1 MTILPVHDIK
11 KNSDLLRSNKSLK
24 NLYDIIAK
32 YDDTEAAV
40 WLENG
45 EIQSLTYSDYIKM
58 TRNYAAFLH
67 DAIEAEPDS
76 YVVISMDTCKEWFP
90 VFWGVIQAGYNAVLV
105 DVNQTD
111 DMVNYQ
117 IQQSGAKAIITTVQR
132 PMLDP
137 SVRYIDANAVF
148 QAPETDTFT
157 PGKWGDHAA
166 LCTSGTTGTSRI
178 FEYNGEAIVEQVL
191 SSELL
196 SHSLKRAVSNKN
208 FRSFAFL
215 PYHHVF
221 GFIVNLMWS
230 CFLGYSNIYPANRTP
245 QAILETAQKCQPQ
258 LFVTVPLVANNF
270 CTGLQKKLAKESV
283 IKRALFH
290 TMKAVSLGIQRI
302 APDFGL
308 KVAEKVFF
316 GSLTSKLLGSSIS
329 CIILGGA
336 YTPMEHLKLLNA
348 VGYYTIC
355 GFGMTETAITSVETS
370 LNLSKRISGSVGK
383 PLSNVEY
390 RVKPGDGHGRR
401 GEMFI
406 RGKSLHTGRL
416 VDGKR
421 MPPDTIDG
429 GWYPTGDVVRLERG
443 DRMFVEGRVK
453 DVIINESGENVYPDE
468 LDNVF
473 SAMAGVEQS
482 TVLGVLKPG
491 KKQKY
496 EDIVLVMNVGAAYK
510 DDAYLETLMQEIN
523 TRNAKLPTLKRLS
536 RVIVTPEPLPLV
548 NGIKVKRF
556 ALKALIEENKLAY
569 RDLRMNASKVVITEA
584 PKEVVAREVQP
595 SDLQLEEIK
604 QKVRALYSEAL
615 DIDAAAIGDDQ
626 HFIDELDGDSLQ
638 VLSAALKTE
647 EQFSITI
654 PVEEYGQ
661 CTTVNDMS
669 ALIYAKLN
677 GRTAYEKQGQP
688 DEAIQPIERFEDA
701 PEYIAFKKRIES
713 LEALGGQNPYF
724 VCHESPLR
732 DTSIMDGR
740 EALNF
745 GSYNYAGMSGR
756 PEVVQA
762 AKDAIDKYGT
772 SDSGSRLLAGE
783 KELNIELEKEIADW
797 KHTED
802 ALVLVGGHST
812 NVTFVG
818 NFCDQNDLIL
828 YDVLAH
834 NSIEQGCRLSRAT
847 TKPFPHNDSEALER
861 ILRVQRERYA
871 KMLIIIEGAYSMDG
885 DIADVPAFVAVK
897 KKYGCFL
904 LVDEAHSAC
913 VIGETGGGVD
923 EYFGLAPDD
932 VDIKMG
938 TLSKGLGTCG
948 GYLAGS
954 KALITYL
961 RYSLPGFVFSVG
973 ISPPLAGAT
982 LKSIRL
988 LRENPQ
994 IMKDMKRNIDF
1005 FVAEAKKR
1013 NLDICLAGH
1022 SAIIPVLVGQDE
1034 HAFYLSN
1041 KMRENGVFV
1050 PPAVYPAVPKNK
1062 ARLRFCV
1069 ISEHKPEQIL
1079 KALDTLVKIA
1089 KESGIKLP
1097 SPQ

>member
-1 MTILPVHDIK
+1 M
-11 KNSDLLRSNKSLK
+11 LRANKTLK
-24 NLYDIIAK
+24 NLYGIIDH
-32 YDDTEAAV
+32 YGDTEAAV

-45 EIQSLTYSDYIKM
+45 EPKTLSYADYIRM
-58 TRNYAAFLH
+58 TRNYAAYLH
-67 DAIEAEPDS
+67 EHINAKPDS
-76 YVVISMDTCKEWFP
+76 YVVISMDTCVEWFP
-90 VFWGVIQAGYNAVLV
+90 TFWGIIQAGYNALLV
-105 DVNQTD
+105 DVNLPD
-111 DMVNYQ
+111 DMVNFLIRQ
-117 IQQSGAKAIITTVQR
+117 ANAKAVVSTSRR
-132 PMLDP
+132 PLDK
-137 SVRYIDANAVF
+137 SIRFIDAADLFN
-148 QAPETDTFT
+148 APEADDFE
-157 PGKWGDHAA
+157 PGEWGDHVA
-166 LCTSGTTGTSRI
+166 LCTSGTTGTSRV

-196 SHSLKRAVSNKN
+196 SHNLKRAVVDKCL
-208 FRSFAFL
+208 RIFAFL

-221 GFIVNLMWS
+221 GFIANLMWAG
-230 CFLGYSNIYPANRTP
+230 FLGYSNVYPANRTP
-245 QAILETAQKCQPQ
+245 QVLLETAQKCQPH
-258 LFVTVPLVANNF
+258 LLITVPLVANNF
-270 CTGLQKKLAKESV
+270 CTGLQKKLAQESAF
-283 IKRALFH
+283 KRAMFH
-290 TMKAVSLGIQRI
+290 VLKAVSLGIQTV
-302 APDFGL
+302 APNLGL
-308 KVAEKVFF
+308 NIAEKVFF
-316 GSLTSKLLGSSIS
+316 GSLTARLLGSNIAT
-329 CIILGGA
+329 IILGGS
-336 YTPMEHLKLLNA
+336 YTPMEHLKMLNA
-348 VGYYTIC
+348 IGYYTIC

-370 LNLSKRISGSVGK
+370 MNLRKRISGSVGK

-390 RVKPGDGHGRR
+390 RVNPSDGHGRR

-416 VDGKR
+416 VNGKR

-443 DRMFVEGRVK
+443 DRMFVEGRCK

-468 LDNVF
+468 LDNLF
-473 SAMAGVEQS
+473 SAMGGVEQS
-482 TVLGVLKPG
+482 TVLGVRKPG
-491 KKQKY
+491 KNQKY
-496 EDIVLVMNVGAAYK
+496 EDIVLVLNVGSAYR
-510 DDAYLETLMQEIN
+510 DDAYLETLMQEISE
-523 TRNAKLPTLKRLS
+523 RNAKLPMLKRLT

-556 ALKALIEENKLAY
+556 ALKAMIEESKLAY
-569 RDLRMNASKVVITEA
+569 RDLRMNAARVVAAEP

-604 QKVRALYSEAL
+604 QKVRILYAEAL
-615 DIDAAAIGDDQ
+615 DVNPGTFADDQ
-626 HFIDELDGDSLQ
+626 HFIDDLDGDSLQ

-677 GRTAYEKQGQP
+677 GQTAYESQGQP

-701 PEYIAFKKRIES
+701 PEFIMFQKRIDS
-713 LEALGGQNPYF
+713 LDELGGINPYF

-732 DTSIMDGR
+732 DTSMMDGH
-740 EALNF
+740 EVLNF

-756 PEVVQA
+756 PEVIQA
-762 AKDAIDKYGT
+762 ARDAMDKYGT
-772 SDSGSRLLAGE
+772 SASGSRLLAGE
-783 KELNIELEKEIADW
+783 KELYIELEQEIADW

-847 TKPFPHNDSEALER
+847 SKPFPHNDAEALER
-861 ILRVQRERYA
+861 ILRAQRDRYA
-871 KMLIIIEGAYSMDG
+871 KVLIIIEGAYSMDG

-904 LVDEAHSAC
+904 LVDEAHSTC
-913 VIGETGGGVD
+913 VIGKTGGGVD
-923 EYFGLAPDD
+923 EYFGLEPDD

-961 RYSLPGFVFSVG
+961 RYNLPGFVFSVG
-973 ISPPLAGAT
+973 ISPPLAAAT
-982 LKSIRL
+982 LQSIRT
-988 LRENPQ
+988 LRKNPQ
-994 IMKDMKRNIDF
+994 IMENMTRNIDT

-1013 NLDICLAGH
+1013 NLDICLAEH
-1022 SAIIPVLVGQDE
+1022 SAIIPVLVGKDE
-1034 HAFYLSN
+1034 DAFFLSN

-1069 ISEHKPEQIL
+1069 ISEHHPKQIVQ
-1079 KALDTLVKIA
+1079 ALDTLMKLA
-1089 KESGIKLP
+1089 DETGIKLP

>member
-1 MTILPVHDIK
+1 
-11 KNSDLLRSNKSLK
+11 
-24 NLYDIIAK
+24 
-32 YDDTEAAV
+32 
-40 WLENG
+40 
-45 EIQSLTYSDYIKM
+45 M
-58 TRNYAAFLH
+58 TRNYAAYIRAH
-67 DAIEAEPDS
+67 IDAKPDS
-76 YVVISMDTCKEWFP
+76 YIAISMDTSKEWFP
-90 VFWGVIQAGYNAVLV
+90 TFWGIIQAGYNALLV
-105 DVNQTD
+105 DASMTD
-111 DMVNYQ
+111 DMVNFLLSQ
-117 IQQSGAKAIITTVQR
+117 AGAKALISTVKR
-132 PMLDP
+132 PLEKGVSFIQAADLF
-137 SVRYIDANAVF
+137 A
-148 QAPETDTFT
+148 APEAQSFESGT
-157 PGKWGDHAA
+157 WGDHVA

-178 FEYNGEAIVEQVL
+178 FEYDGHAIIEQVL

-196 SHSLKRAVSNKN
+196 SHSLKRAVVN
-208 FRSFAFL
+208 RCLRLFAFL

-221 GFIVNLMWS
+221 GFLANLMWAG
-230 CFLGYSNIYPANRTP
+230 FLGYTNIYPLNRTP
-245 QAILETAQKCQPQ
+245 QVILETAQKLQPHV
-258 LFVTVPLVANNF
+258 LIAVPLVANNF
-270 CTGLQKKLAKESV
+270 CTGLQKKLAKENAF
-283 IKRALFH
+283 KR
-290 TMKAVSLGIQRI
+290 TMFRVLTAVSLGIQHV
-302 APDFGL
+302 APDLGL
-308 KVAEKVFF
+308 KIAEKVFF
-316 GSLTSKLLGSSIS
+316 KSLTSKLLGSTITT
-329 CIILGGA
+329 IILGGS
-336 YTPMEHLKLLNA
+336 YTPMEHLKLLSA
-348 VGYYTIC
+348 IGYYTIC
-355 GFGMTETAITSVETS
+355 GFGMTETAITSVETTM
-370 LNLSKRISGSVGK
+370 NLKKRISGSVGK

-390 RVKPGDGHGRR
+390 RVKPSDGHGRR

-416 VDGKR
+416 IDGKR

-473 SAMAGVEQS
+473 SAMSGVEQS

-491 KKQKY
+491 KNQKY
-496 EDIVLVMNVGAAYK
+496 EDIVLVLNVGSGYK
-510 DDAYLETLMQEIN
+510 DDAYLEKLMAEIN
-523 TRNAKLPTLKRLS
+523 ARNSKLPTLKRLT

-556 ALKALIEENKLAY
+556 ALKAMIEDNKLAY
-569 RDLRMNASKVVITEA
+569 RDLRMNASRAVVITEA

-604 QKVRALYSEAL
+604 QKVRALYAEAL
-615 DIDAAAIGDDQ
+615 DLDVTAFTDDQ
-626 HFIDELDGDSLQ
+626 HFIDDLDGDSLQ

-661 CTTVNDMS
+661 CITVNDMS
-669 ALIYAKLN
+669 SLIYAKLN
-677 GRTAYEKQGQP
+677 GQTAYENQGKP
-688 DEAIQPIERFEDA
+688 DEAIQPIERFEDT
-701 PEYIAFKKRIES
+701 PEFIAFQKRIEGLS
-713 LEALGGQNPYF
+713 ALGGKNPYF

-732 DTSIMDGR
+732 DTSLMDGH
-740 EALNF
+740 EVLNF

-756 PEVVQA
+756 PEVMQA

-772 SDSGSRLLAGE
+772 SASGSRLLAGE
-783 KELNIELEKEIADW
+783 KELFHELEQELAEW

-847 TKPFPHNDSEALER
+847 SKPFPHNDSEALDR
-861 ILRVQRERYA
+861 ILRAQRDRYA
-871 KMLIIIEGAYSMDG
+871 KVLIIIEGAYSMDG
-885 DIADVPAFVAVK
+885 DVADVPAFVAVK
-897 KKYGCFL
+897 KKHGCFL
-904 LVDEAHSAC
+904 LVDEAHSTC
-913 VIGETGGGVD
+913 VIGKTGGGVD

-932 VDIKMG
+932 IDIKMG

-954 KALITYL
+954 KSLITYL

-973 ISPPLAGAT
+973 ISPPLAAAT
-982 LKSIRL
+982 LQSIRS
-988 LRENPQ
+988 LRKNPQ
-994 IMKDMKRNIDF
+994 IMNDMKRNIDT

-1022 SAIIPVLVGQDE
+1022 SAVIPVLVGKDE
-1034 HAFYLSN
+1034 DAFDLSN

-1069 ISEHKPEQIL
+1069 ISEHKPEQIVQ
-1079 KALDTLVKIA
+1079 ALDTLVRLA
-1089 KESGIKLP
+1089 DETGIKLP

>member
-1 MTILPVHDIK
+1 
-11 KNSDLLRSNKSLK
+11 
-24 NLYDIIAK
+24 
-32 YDDTEAAV
+32 
-40 WLENG
+40 
-45 EIQSLTYSDYIKM
+45 LTRD
-58 TRNYAAFLH
+58 YAAYLSTH
-67 DAIEAEPDS
+67 VKAEPDS
-76 YVVISMDTCKEWFP
+76 YVAIAMDTCKEWFP
-90 VFWGVIQAGYNAVLV
+90 TFWGIIQAGYNALLV
-105 DVNQTD
+105 DVNLPD
-111 DMVNYQ
+111 DLFLYLIKQAGV
-117 IQQSGAKAIITTVQR
+117 KAVVSTASR
-132 PMLDP
+132 PLPKSIHFIAAADL
-137 SVRYIDANAVF
+137 F
-148 QAPETDTFT
+148 QAPEAQDFE
-157 PGKWGDHAA
+157 PKEWGDHAA

-178 FEYNGEAIVEQVL
+178 FEYSGAAIVEQVL
-191 SSELL
+191 SSELMYHNL
-196 SHSLKRAVSNKN
+196 PRAAANKN
-208 FRSFAFL
+208 LRSFAFL

-221 GFIVNLMWS
+221 GFIANLMWS
-230 CFLGYSNIYPANRTP
+230 SFLGYSNVYPLNRTP
-245 QAILETAQKCQPQ
+245 QVLLDSAQKFQPH
-258 LFVTVPLVANNF
+258 LLITVPLVANNF
-270 CTGLQKKLAKESV
+270 CTGLRKKLTKESAF
-283 IKRALFH
+283 KRTMFH
-290 TMKAVSLGIQRI
+290 VLTAVSLGIQSF
-302 APDFGL
+302 APNFGL
-308 KVAEKVFF
+308 YIAEKVFF
-316 GSLTSKLLGSSIS
+316 KSLTSRLLGSNITT
-329 CIILGGA
+329 IILGGS

-348 VGYYTIC
+348 IGYYTIC
-355 GFGMTETAITSVETS
+355 GFGMTETAITSVETTM
-370 LNLSKRISGSVGK
+370 NLHKRISGSVGK

-390 RVKPGDGHGRR
+390 RVKPSDGHGRR

-421 MPPDTIDG
+421 LPPDTIEG

-468 LDNVF
+468 LDNIF
-473 SAMAGVEQS
+473 SAMKGVEQS

-491 KKQKY
+491 KNQKY
-496 EDIVLVMNVGAAYK
+496 EDIVLVMNVGAGYR
-510 DDAYLETLMQEIN
+510 DDTYLEELMAEISL
-523 TRNAKLPTLKRLS
+523 RNAKLPTLKRLS

-556 ALKALIEENKLAY
+556 ALKAMIEENKLAY
-569 RDLRMNASKVVITEA
+569 RDLRMNASKAVVITEA

-604 QKVRALYSEAL
+604 HKVRALYAEAL
-615 DIDAAAIGDDQ
+615 DVDVSAFTDEQ
-626 HFIDELDGDSLQ
+626 HFIDDLNGDSLQ

-647 EQFSITI
+647 EMFSITI

-677 GRTAYEKQGQP
+677 GQTAYESQGQP
-688 DEAIQPIERFEDA
+688 DEAIQPIEHFEDT
-701 PEYIAFKKRIES
+701 PEFIAFQKRMES
-713 LEALGGQNPYF
+713 LSALGGKNPYF

-732 DTSIMDGR
+732 DTSLMDGH
-740 EALNF
+740 EVLNF

-756 PEVVQA
+756 PEVIAA
-762 AKDAIDKYGT
+762 AKAAIDKYGT
-772 SDSGSRLLAGE
+772 SASGSRLLAGE
-783 KELNIELEKEIADW
+783 KELYIELEKELAEW

-847 TKPFPHNDSEALER
+847 SKPFPHNDAEALDR
-861 ILRVQRERYA
+861 ILRAQRDRYA
-871 KMLIIIEGAYSMDG
+871 KVLIVIEGAYSMDG

-897 KKYGCFL
+897 KKHGCFL
-904 LVDEAHSAC
+904 MVDEAHSTC
-913 VIGETGGGVD
+913 VIGKTGGGVD
-923 EYFGLAPDD
+923 EYFGLEPGD

-948 GYLAGS
+948 GYLAGPRN
-954 KALITYL
+954 LITYL

-973 ISPPLAGAT
+973 ISPPLAAAT
-982 LKSIRL
+982 LQSIRSI
-988 LRENPQ
+988 RKNPQ
-994 IMKDMKRNIDF
+994 IMKNMKRNIDT
-1005 FVAEAKKR
+1005 FVAEAHKR

-1022 SAIIPVLVGQDE
+1022 SAIIPVLVGKDE
-1034 HAFYLSN
+1034 DAFNLSN

-1069 ISEHKPEQIL
+1069 ISEHKPEQIVQ
-1079 KALDTLVKIA
+1079 ALDTLVRLA
-1089 KESGIKLP
+1089 GETGIQLP
-1097 SPQ
+1097 SPQA